1 MAAHEIYDETTDQ
14 ETQNSIISRIIRGLA
29 NATSANESN
38 RAMIQSVPGVFKT
51 INSCVYGKDDD
62 ELSQMACRL
71 IRLLSSSVDYRKQ
84 ASKYCGELVAKVK
97 GSALLSFFV
106 KFGNVIRVVKLSVK
120 FIRVTGNWPN
130 VV

>member
-1 MAAHEIYDETTDQ
+1 MRILDEMAAHEIYDETTDQ
-14 ETQNSIISRIIRGLA
+14 EIQNSIISRIIRALA

-97 GSALLSFFV
+97 GLAILFF
-106 KFGNVIRVVKLSVK
+106 L
-120 FIRVTGNWPN
+120 
-130 VV
+130 